1 MSKPY
6 NPNTQ
11 GWGFAL
17 VVCALT
23 AGLFGW
29 AYSVHN
35 ANYVHPRDPMMQQV
49 YAERDSVKRAGG
61 EASHEGE
68 EHADEKHEGEEKK
81 ADH

>member
-17 VVCALT
+17 VVCAMT

-29 AYSVHN
+29 AYSVHS
-35 ANYVHPRDPMMQQV
+35 ANYLHPRNPMMQQV
-49 YAERDSVKRAGG
+49 YAEKDSIKNAGG
-61 EASHEGE
+61 ADAEHSEAGE
-68 EHADEKHEGEEKK
+68 EHD
-81 ADH
+81 DH

>member
-17 VVCALT
+17 VVCVIT

-35 ANYVHPRDPMMQQV
+35 ATYIHPRNPMMQQV
-49 YAERDSVKRAGG
+49 YADRDAGKDTHGGETHGDETHG
-61 EASHEGE
+61 EASPSEAKG
-68 EHADEKHEGEEKK
+68 G
-81 ADH
+81 DH

>member
-29 AYSVHN
+29 AYSVHS
-35 ANYVHPRDPMMQQV
+35 ANYVHPRDPMMSQV
-49 YAERDSVKRAGG
+49 YADRDSVKNAGG
-61 EASHEGE
+61 ESHGE
-68 EHADEKHEGEEKK
+68 DEHAEESHADEAAKN
-81 ADH
+81 DH

>member
-17 VVCALT
+17 VVCAIT

-35 ANYVHPRDPMMQQV
+35 ATYLHPRDPMMQQV
-49 YAERDSVKRAGG
+49 YAERDSVKNAGG
-61 EASHEGE
+61 KA
-68 EHADEKHEGEEKK
+68 EHADESHAEDGK
-81 ADH
+81 AAKSDH

>member
-17 VVCALT
+17 VVCAMT

-29 AYSVHN
+29 AYSVHS
-35 ANYVHPRDPMMQQV
+35 ATYVHPRNPMMQQV
-49 YAERDSVKRAGG
+49 YAEKDSVKNAGG
-61 EASHEGE
+61 AEDHSKDEAH
-68 EHADEKHEGEEKK
+68 D
-81 ADH
+81 DH